1 MPQKQAL
8 LLNLYGRRQM
18 DRQTDYPRMNI
29 LINLSSRLLSEAL
42 KCLLAKDKDAYQ
54 TVRIHA
60 SDVADRFEPDK
71 ILVDATTIRQP
82 FPSEWTSAHII
93 LIDTGLA
100 EEEVIRL
107 LFSYKL
113 DGVIS
118 TGAGTELFKKAL
130 WAINSGQVWIDNR
143 KLKAMLHNRPSS
155 LQPHASESL
164 SRKEREIVLLVAE
177 GQRNREIAGRLCIS
191 EQTVKAHLSRIF
203 RKANVSNRSQLVPL
217 ALQYKL

>member
-1 MPQKQAL
+1 
-8 LLNLYGRRQM
+8 M
-18 DRQTDYPRMNI
+18 DRQMNPPRMNV
-29 LINLSSRLLSEAL
+29 LINLSSRILNEAL
-42 KCLLAKDKDAYQ
+42 KSLLAQDRDAYQ
-54 TVRIHA
+54 AVTIHNPEFA
-60 SDVADRFEPDK
+60 RGFEPDK
-71 ILVDATTIRQP
+71 VLVDATTLGQS
-82 FPSEWTSAHII
+82 FPSEWTGANII

-107 LFSYKL
+107 LFSHKL

-130 WAINSGQVWIDNR
+130 RAIHGGQVWIDNR
-143 KLKAMLHNRPSS
+143 KLKAMLHNRPSTLTANS
-155 LQPHASESL
+155 SESL

-203 RKANVSNRSQLVPL
+203 KKANVSNRSQLVPL
-217 ALQYKL
+217 ALKYKL

>member
-1 MPQKQAL
+1 
-8 LLNLYGRRQM
+8 M
-18 DRQTDYPRMNI
+18 DRQMNPPRMNI
-29 LINLSSRLLSEAL
+29 LINLSSRLLNEAL
-42 KCLLAKDKDAYQ
+42 KSLLTQDKDTFQAV
-54 TVRIHA
+54 TIHNPEFA
-60 SDVADRFEPDK
+60 RGFEPDK
-71 ILVDATTIRQP
+71 VLVDATTLEQSL
-82 FPSEWTSAHII
+82 PSEWTGANII

-107 LFSYKL
+107 LFSHKL

-130 WAINSGQVWIDNR
+130 RAIQGGQVWIDNR

-155 LQPHASESL
+155 LKPNASESL

-203 RKANVSNRSQLVPL
+203 KKANVSNRSQLVPL
-217 ALQYKL
+217 ALKYKL